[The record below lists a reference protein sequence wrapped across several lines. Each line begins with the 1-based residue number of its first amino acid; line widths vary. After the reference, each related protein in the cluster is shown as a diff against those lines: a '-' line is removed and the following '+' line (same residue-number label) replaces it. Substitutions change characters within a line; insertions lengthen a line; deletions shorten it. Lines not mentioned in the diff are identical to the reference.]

1 MPINTENQVAVF
13 IDYENI
19 EVSYRQII
27 GKEAE
32 VDWSTVLGSA
42 VELGRVVIRRA
53 YADWSTNSS
62 SQREL
67 LGLGIELINV
77 SSKKRGKNVAD
88 IKIVID
94 ALEML
99 TGPHFNFSHV
109 LLVSGDGDFTDLV
122 HYLRA
127 RGKIVVGM
135 GVSGTSAEYLINAC
149 DKFIF
154 YDLLNETS
162 SEAKSEAD
170 AEGSKNV
177 AFDLSE
183 ARLLL
188 RKALNMHEGEW
199 ILAAILKQAMQRL
212 NPAFDERNYNY
223 ERFKDFLKA
232 QSDIAQIRKNKGGHP
247 EVSGLSVEDVP
258 PSDNDPEALLDLYLR
273 YLVLNKIRMT
283 PNVHRPSIITQ
294 FYSIINNGPDR
305 SLEEVKEELHAY
317 FEENAPNI
325 KRQYVHE
332 AVHQM
337 FRTSCFVFDSTDK
350 NYSPDTTLWRRK
362 VCLTS
367 DIKDAKDLL
376 EKCDRNMIKM
386 IGQNLNPV
394 DDIDRKVITRLLY
407 GSAEQQKMLEYVTQ
421 LIEKLKQ
428 SKVLK

>member
-1 MPINTENQVAVF
+1 MPINIESQVAVF

-19 EVSYRQII
+19 EVSCRQIL
-27 GKEAE
+27 GKDAE

-62 SQREL
+62 NQREL

-88 IKIVID
+88 VKIVIE

-99 TGPHFNFSHV
+99 IGQHLNISHV

-127 RGKIVVGM
+127 HGKFVVGM

-154 YDLLNETS
+154 YDLLNVTS
-162 SEAKSEAD
+162 PEVESEVN
-170 AEGSKNV
+170 AESPKNV

-183 ARLLL
+183 ARHLL
-188 RKALNMHEGEW
+188 RRALNMHEGEW
-199 ILAAILKQAMQRL
+199 INGATLKQDMQRL

-223 ERFKDFLKA
+223 GKFKDFLGA
-232 QSDIAQIRKNKGGHP
+232 QSDIAQIRKHPGGHL
-247 EVSGLSVEDVP
+247 EVSGLSGEDAP
-258 PSDNDPEALLDLYLR
+258 SSDNEPEALLDLYSR
-273 YLVLNKIRMT
+273 YLAQNKIRMT

-294 FYSIINNGPDR
+294 FYYIIYNGNDR
-305 SLEEVKEELHAY
+305 SLEEVKEELHTY
-317 FEENAPNI
+317 YEENDPNI
-325 KRQYVHE
+325 KSQYVHE

-337 FRTSCFVFDSTDK
+337 FRTNCFIFDSDDNNYATDIR
-350 NYSPDTTLWRRK
+350 LWQRK
-362 VCLTS
+362 VYLTS

-376 EKCDRNMIKM
+376 EKCDRNMIKL
-386 IGQNLNPV
+386 IGQYLNPGK
-394 DDIDRKVITRLLY
+394 DIDRKVITRLLY
-407 GSAEQQKMLEYVTQ
+407 GSAEQQKMLEHVSQ
-421 LIEKLKQ
+421 LIETEK
-428 SKVLK
+428 

>member
-1 MPINTENQVAVF
+1 MPMNTENQVAVF

-19 EVSYRQII
+19 EVSYRQIL

-32 VDWSTVLGSA
+32 VDWSAVLGSA

-99 TGPHFNFSHV
+99 IGQHLNISHV

-122 HYLRA
+122 HHLRA
-127 RGKIVVGM
+127 HGKFVVGM

-162 SEAKSEAD
+162 IEAE
-170 AEGSKNV
+170 SKVNVESPKIV

-188 RKALNMHEGEW
+188 RKVLNMREGEW
-199 ILAAILKQAMQRL
+199 IGAGEVKLAMQRL

-223 ERFKDFLKA
+223 ERFKDFLYA
-232 QSDIAQIRKNKGGHP
+232 QSDIARTQIKQAGGHL
-247 EVSGLSVEDVP
+247 EVQGLSDEEA
-258 PSDNDPEALLDLYLR
+258 PSSENDPEALLDRYLR
-273 YLVLNKIRMT
+273 FLKSERIRMT
-283 PNVHRPSIITQ
+283 PTVHRPFIITQ
-294 FYSIINNGPDR
+294 FYGLINHGPER
-305 SLEEVKEELHAY
+305 SLEELKEELQSY
-317 FEENAPNI
+317 FEDNAPNI
-325 KRQYVHE
+325 KQQYVHE
-332 AVHQM
+332 AVYQL
-337 FRTSCFVFDSTDK
+337 FRTNCFNFDTDQS
-350 NYSPDTTLWRRK
+350 NYPPETRLWQRK
-362 VCLTS
+362 VHLKN
-367 DIKDAKDLL
+367 DIKNAGDLL
-376 EKCDRNMIKM
+376 EKCDRNLIKI
-386 IGQNLNPV
+386 IGYHLKSV
-394 DDIDRKVITRLLY
+394 DNIDREVVARLLY
-407 GSAEQQKMLEYVTQ
+407 GSAEQEKMLEHVAQ
-421 LIEKLKQ
+421 LIEKLK
-428 SKVLK
+428 

>member
-1 MPINTENQVAVF
+1 MQINTENQVAVF

-19 EVSYRQII
+19 EVSYRKII
-27 GKEAE
+27 GKDVE

-53 YADWSTNSS
+53 YADWSTNRS

-67 LGLGIELINV
+67 LGHGIELINV

-99 TGPHFNFSHV
+99 IGQHSNISHV

-127 RGKIVVGM
+127 HGKLVVGM
-135 GVSGTSAEYLINAC
+135 GVSGASAEYLINAC

-154 YDLLNETS
+154 YDLLDETS
-162 SEAKSEAD
+162 PEVESEVNVQRPK
-170 AEGSKNV
+170 KV

-188 RKALNMHEGEW
+188 RRALNMNEGEW
-199 ILAAILKQAMQRL
+199 INAETLKQAMQRL

-223 ERFKDFLKA
+223 ERFKDFLEA
-232 QSDIAQIRKNKGGHP
+232 QSDIAQICKHP
-247 EVSGLSVEDVP
+247 DGRLEISGLSGEDVP
-258 PSDNDPEALLDLYLR
+258 SSDNDPEALLDR
-273 YLVLNKIRMT
+273 YLKFLDSNKIRMT
-283 PNVHRPSIITQ
+283 PTVHRPSIIIQ
-294 FYSIINNGPDR
+294 FYSLIDHGPER
-305 SLEEVKEELHAY
+305 SLEELKEELHAH
-317 FEENAPNI
+317 FEDNAPNI
-325 KRQYVHE
+325 KQRYVHE

-337 FRTSCFVFDSTDK
+337 FRTNCFIFDSDDK
-350 NYSPDTTLWRRK
+350 NYAPDTRLWQRK
-362 VCLTS
+362 VYLTS

-376 EKCDRNMIKM
+376 EKCDRTMIKL
-386 IGQNLNPV
+386 IGQYLNPV
-394 DDIDRKVITRLLY
+394 EDIDRRVITRLLY
-407 GSAEQQKMLEYVTQ
+407 GSAEQQKMLEHVSQ
-421 LIEKLKQ
+421 LIESEK
-428 SKVLK
+428 

>member
-19 EVSYRQII
+19 EVSYRQLL

-32 VDWSTVLGSA
+32 VDWSAVLGSA

-53 YADWSTNSS
+53 YADWSTNIS

-67 LGLGIELINV
+67 LGHGIELINV

-99 TGPHFNFSHV
+99 IGQHSNISHV

-122 HYLRA
+122 HHLRA

-154 YDLLNETS
+154 YDLLDETS
-162 SEAKSEAD
+162 SEIASEVNI
-170 AEGSKNV
+170 ESPKNI

-188 RKALNMHEGEW
+188 RKALNMHKGEW
-199 ILAAILKQAMQRL
+199 INAATLKQAMQRL
-212 NPAFDERNYNY
+212 NPAFEERNYNY

-232 QSDIAQIRKNKGGHP
+232 QSDIAQTRKHPGGHL
-247 EVSGLSVEDVP
+247 EVGGISVDDAP
-258 PSDNDPEALLDLYLR
+258 PSDNDPEVLLDQYLR
-273 YLVLNKIRMT
+273 YLVWNKIRMT
-283 PNVHRPSIITQ
+283 PNVHRPTIITQ
-294 FYSIINNGPDR
+294 FHSLICNGPDR
-305 SLEEVKEELHAY
+305 SLEEIKEELHSY

-325 KRQYVHE
+325 KSQYVHE
-332 AVHQM
+332 AVYQM
-337 FRTSCFVFDSTDK
+337 FRTNCFIFDSDEK
-350 NYSPDTTLWRRK
+350 NYTPETRLWQRK
-362 VCLTS
+362 VSLTS

-376 EKCDRNMIKM
+376 EKCDRTMIKL
-386 IGQNLNPV
+386 ISHHLNTA
-394 DDIDRKVITRLLY
+394 DDIDRKVIARLLY
-407 GSAEQQKMLEYVTQ
+407 GSAEQQKMLEHVTQ
-421 LIEKLKQ
+421 LIEKFK
-428 SKVLK
+428 

>member
-19 EVSYRQII
+19 ELSYRQIL
-27 GKEAE
+27 GKDAE

-53 YADWSTNSS
+53 YADWSTNIS

-94 ALEML
+94 AIEML
-99 TGPHFNFSHV
+99 IGQHSNISHV
-109 LLVSGDGDFTDLV
+109 LLASGDGDFTDLV

-127 RGKIVVGM
+127 RGKFVVGM

-154 YDLLNETS
+154 YDLLGEPS
-162 SEAKSEAD
+162 AEVESEVNVESP
-170 AEGSKNV
+170 KNV

-188 RKALNMHEGEW
+188 RRSLNMHEGEW
-199 ILAAILKQAMQRL
+199 INGATLKQAMQRL

-223 ERFKDFLKA
+223 EKFKDFLEA
-232 QSDIAQIRKNKGGHP
+232 QSDIAHIQRNPSSGHL
-247 EVSGLSVEDVP
+247 EVQGLTDKDVQE
-258 PSDNDPEALLDLYLR
+258 SDNDPEALLDLYLR
-273 YLVLNKIRMT
+273 YLVKNKIRMT

-294 FYSIINNGPDR
+294 FYSIINNGPER
-305 SLEEVKEELHAY
+305 SLEELKEELHAY

-325 KRQYVHE
+325 KSQYVHD

-337 FRTSCFVFDSTDK
+337 FRTNCFIFDSTDK
-350 NYSPDTTLWRRK
+350 NYATDTKLWRRK
-362 VCLTS
+362 VYLTS

-376 EKCDRNMIKM
+376 EKCDRTMIKL
-386 IGQNLNPV
+386 IGQHLDSV

-407 GSAEQQKMLEYVTQ
+407 GSAEPQKMLEHVTQ
-421 LIEKLKQ
+421 LIEKLK
-428 SKVLK
+428 